1 MTHGEQGEIINTLVV
16 NETPAVK
23 RTCIKK
29 PAVKLIYCR
38 PFPEDDPVRQTTN
51 DLCLFLKK
59 IFFQQKYNVNID
71 LSTLILMDLHSHMSL
86 TEVMGL
92 VGGIWNPQK
101 KTLIILHYEPCR
113 NVASSTIHCDMCP
126 ISQAKA
132 ADIIHN
138 KGLSILGWF
147 HSHPTFAP
155 EPSQQDLDTQVSV
168 QQWIGNDKPC
178 IGIILSPFSLQGA
191 LIASPYRCL
200 VVRKKENFE
209 DQYVPYKFKVNV
221 ISHDVNV
228 GNLLKNARNIVD
240 FCQDG
245 VLKKTYFLDQNLTY
259 MDKVRF

>member
-1 MTHGEQGEIINTLVV
+1 M
-16 NETPAVK
+16 NETPAIK

-29 PAVKLIYCR
+29 PTVKLIYCR
-38 PFPEDDPVRQTTN
+38 PFPEGDPVIPLKIYLLHSFTI
-51 DLCLFLKK
+51 LFL
-59 IFFQQKYNVNID
+59 QQKYKVNLE
-71 LSTLILMDLHSHMSL
+71 LSSLILMDLHSHMSL

-92 VGGIWNPQK
+92 VGGIWNPEK

-132 ADIIHN
+132 ADIIHS

-155 EPSQQDLDTQVSV
+155 EPSQQDLDTQLSV

-209 DQYVPYKFKVNV
+209 DQYVPYKFKVDV
-221 ISHDVNV
+221 ISEDVSV
-228 GNLLKNARNIVD
+228 VNLLKNARKIVN

-245 VLKKTYFLDQNLTY
+245 VLSKTYFLDQNLTY
-259 MDKVRF
+259 MDKVKWFFGFFPLN

>member
-1 MTHGEQGEIINTLVV
+1 
-16 NETPAVK
+16 
-23 RTCIKK
+23 
-29 PAVKLIYCR
+29 
-38 PFPEDDPVRQTTN
+38 
-51 DLCLFLKK
+51 
-59 IFFQQKYNVNID
+59 
-71 LSTLILMDLHSHMSL
+71 MDLHAHMSL

-113 NVASSTIHCDMCP
+113 NIASSSTHCDMCP
-126 ISQAKA
+126 ISQARA

-155 EPSQQDLDTQVSV
+155 EPSQQDLDTQLSV

-200 VVRKKENFE
+200 MVQKKDNCDD
-209 DQYVPYKFKVNV
+209 DQYVPFKFRVDV
-221 ISHDVNV
+221 ISEDVNV
-228 GNLLKNARNIVD
+228 GNLLKNARRIVN
-240 FCQDG
+240 FCRDG
-245 VLKKTYFLDQNLTY
+245 SVLNKTYFLDSSLTY
-259 MDKVRF
+259 LDKVNGLFVLFFFVLILMGVFFLSLFLVLRCIWPSVEM